1 MAFLKHQLSRGL
13 FGLLILVILTLG
25 VSCQKQQDIIVF
37 RYSNSQPKAA
47 LRSQSMLFFE
57 KELEKRTQ
65 GRIQVE
71 LYFGG
76 VLGNERELMD
86 FVTMGVLQG
95 TRGAYYAD
103 ANPKFQLFTLPFL
116 VDDWDQAL
124 RLMQSEFTADIN
136 REAKER
142 GFHIPATG
150 ISQGFRAHTNSKL
163 PITHPDD
170 LKGLKMRVPPQE
182 VYLRTAQAFGANPQE
197 IPAVE
202 IYQALKTGVVDGQ
215 DNPPSNIWDYKIH
228 EVSKYLTITHY
239 STGPDPFM
247 VHLKWYEELP
257 QDLKRIF
264 DEVARETM
272 LLSDQLN
279 REKEKEYIRMLDDSL
294 EVNFLSGEQL
304 KPFQNAVKPVYD
316 YFVSKGDFSYDDIES
331 ARREARKAEVTSR
344 TTESR

>member
-1 MAFLKHQLSRGL
+1 MKSLQSHSLLS
-13 FGLLILVILTLG
+13 FLILLCMTIG
-25 VSCQKQQDIIVF
+25 VSCKKRQNAIIF

-57 KELEKRTQ
+57 KELEKRTL

-86 FVTMGVLQG
+86 YVTMGVLQG

-124 RLMQSEFTADIN
+124 RLMQSEFTAEIN
-136 REAKER
+136 LNARER

-163 PITHPDD
+163 PLTHPND

-247 VHLKWYEELP
+247 VHLDWYEKLP
-257 QDLKRIF
+257 QDLKDTF
-264 DEVARETM
+264 DDVARETM
-272 LLSDQLN
+272 LLSDRLN
-279 REKEKEYIRMLDDSL
+279 REKEQDYIRMLDETLD
-294 EVNFLSGEQL
+294 VNFLSGKQL
-304 KPFQNAVKPVYD
+304 KPFQDAVKPVYD
-316 YFVSKGDFSYDDIES
+316 YFVSNGHLSYEDIEI
-331 ARREARKAEVTSR
+331 ARRMARKITNPPTPNVEK
-344 TTESR
+344 